1 MKPGKLLLRTYQSF
15 NLDGNKEKR
24 MWISKQSSYPTWLKY
39 LWNRKTQSAI
49 SFVVFFLLWELVV
62 IFFDVRSYIL
72 PRPTEIAKAI
82 VKYRSQLF
90 DALLFTV
97 QSLVFGYILAVVSGI
112 ILALP
117 VAFSKFMQR
126 TIYPILL
133 FFQVIPKI
141 ALAPIFVVWFG
152 FGLPPKIMIV
162 FLLSFFPVL
171 INGIIGL
178 RSVDQEIIN
187 LARSTGVKTLDIFF
201 KVRLPSALPT
211 FFAGFKLA
219 AISATVGAVIGEF
232 IGSDSGLGYLILT
245 ANGDLQT
252 DYAFAA
258 ITLLTVLGLTLY
270 YLVEG
275 LEKILLPWHISQ
287 RQDLNKES

>member
-1 MKPGKLLLRTYQSF
+1 MRV
-15 NLDGNKEKR
+15 
-24 MWISKQSSYPTWLKY
+24 SKH
-39 LWNRKTQSAI
+39 LWNRKTQAAL
-49 SFVVFFLLWELVV
+49 SFIVFFLIWELAV
-62 IFFDVRSYIL
+62 IIFDIRGYIL

-82 VKYRSQLF
+82 VKYRSQLLDGF
-90 DALLFTV
+90 LFTV
-97 QSLVFGYILAVVSGI
+97 RSLILGYIVAVVAGI
-112 ILALP
+112 MLALP
-117 VAFSKFMQR
+117 VAFSKFVQR
-126 TIYPILL
+126 AIYPLLL
-133 FFQVIPKI
+133 FFQVIPKV
-141 ALAPIFVVWFG
+141 ALAPIFVIWFG

-171 INGIIGL
+171 INGIVGL
-178 RSVDQEIIN
+178 RSVDQDIIN
-187 LARSTGVKTLDIFF
+187 LTRSTGAKKMDVFF

-211 FFAGFKLA
+211 FFAGFKMA

-275 LEKILLPWHISQ
+275 LEKLLLPWHISQ
-287 RQDLNKES
+287 RQDMYKEP

>member
-1 MKPGKLLLRTYQSF
+1 MV
-15 NLDGNKEKR
+15 
-24 MWISKQSSYPTWLKY
+24 ISKQSSYPTWQKY
-39 LWNRKTQSAI
+39 LWNRKTQSAL

-82 VKYRSQLF
+82 VKYHSQLI
-90 DALLFTV
+90 DALLFTGR
-97 QSLVFGYILAVVSGI
+97 SLVFGYIVAVVSGI

-117 VAFSKFMQR
+117 VAFSKFVQR
-126 TIYPILL
+126 AIYPILL

-141 ALAPIFVVWFG
+141 ALAPIFVIWFG

-187 LARSTGVKTLDIFF
+187 LTRSTGAKTLDIFF

-258 ITLLTVLGLTLY
+258 ITFLTVLGLTLY

>member
-1 MKPGKLLLRTYQSF
+1 LPWRRYL
-15 NLDGNKEKR
+15 
-24 MWISKQSSYPTWLKY
+24 SS
-39 LWNRKTQSAI
+39 
-49 SFVVFFLLWELVV
+49 
-62 IFFDVRSYIL
+62 
-72 PRPTEIAKAI
+72 
-82 VKYRSQLF
+82 
-90 DALLFTV
+90 
-97 QSLVFGYILAVVSGI
+97 
-112 ILALP
+112 
-117 VAFSKFMQR
+117 
-126 TIYPILL
+126 
-133 FFQVIPKI
+133 
-141 ALAPIFVVWFG
+141 
-152 FGLPPKIMIV
+152 GL
-162 FLLSFFPVL
+162 FPVL

-187 LARSTGVKTLDIFF
+187 LARSTGAKTLDIFF